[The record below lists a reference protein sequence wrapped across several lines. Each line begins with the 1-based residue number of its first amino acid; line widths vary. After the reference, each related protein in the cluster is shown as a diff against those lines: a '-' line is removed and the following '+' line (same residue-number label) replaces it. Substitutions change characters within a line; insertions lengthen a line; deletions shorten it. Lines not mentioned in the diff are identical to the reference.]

1 MYKSSPFIRMLLPVF
16 LFLLAG
22 TAWFTEASFAQAGL
36 QANSRLDVLPEKP
49 VLSVKNSQISGDRVR
64 LVLNITILNDAAV
77 KALEEI
83 RDINKP
89 GSYVAYAFTQFSI
102 DRSAKTL
109 LVETAKANFNQQE
122 LLNYLQNSLD
132 NGLKPVY

>member
-1 MYKSSPFIRMLLPVF
+1 MYKSSPFIRMLLPV
-16 LFLLAG
+16 LLILLTG
-22 TAWFTEASFAQAGL
+22 TARSAATVLSQSGL
-36 QANSRLDVLPEKP
+36 QENPGHYVLPEKP
-49 VLSVKNSQISGDRVR
+49 VLSVKNSQISGDQVR
-64 LVLNITILNDAAV
+64 LVLSITYLNDAAV

-89 GSYVAYAFTQFSI
+89 GSFVAYAFTQFSI

-122 LLNYLQNSLD
+122 LLNYLQSSLD
-132 NGLKPVY
+132 NGLKTVR